1 VLATED
7 TIVAIS
13 TAAARAARAIVRLSG
28 PSAIALASRVF
39 EASDADLADLPGFRT
54 AAGLVR
60 LPDTQIQLPGRA
72 YLFRAPRSYTRED
85 VVELHVPGSPAAAT
99 ALMAALID
107 AGARQGEAGEF
118 TARAFFSGRLDLSA
132 AEAVAD
138 VIDAAGD
145 AQLRSA
151 MAAVGGRVRRLC
163 DDAAGEACELL
174 AAIEAAIDLADE
186 DVLADDPGAL
196 SRRCRRLGERLART
210 AEQAARTPDTAD
222 RPHVAIAGR
231 PNVGKSSLLNAL
243 TGTRR
248 AIVSALAGTTRDVLS
263 APMAIDGGASV
274 VVQDAA
280 GFAAAADALEA
291 ATHDAA
297 RRAVARA
304 DAVLFVIDLS
314 AADLDADVALLDEAR
329 SANPRAPLLIVGN
342 KADLVADGGADRLV
356 KLDGSADQAAIATSC
371 ATAEGV
377 DALRGA
383 VSRSLHLSA
392 ARGGEALGLHD
403 RQRRH
408 LLDAASA
415 LTSAA
420 DLLAGADDVCELA
433 AVDLRSALGELAMI
447 SGRTVPGSFHAV
459 TEDMLGRIFARFCV
473 GK

>member
-1 VLATED
+1 MLATED

-28 PSAIALASRVF
+28 PEAIALASGVF
-39 EASDADLADLPGFRT
+39 EARGADLADLPGFRT
-54 AAGLVR
+54 VAGLVR
-60 LPDTQIQLPGRA
+60 LPDARIQLPARA
-72 YLFRAPRSYTRED
+72 YLFRSPRSYTRED
-85 VVELHVPGSPAAAT
+85 VVELHIPGSPAAAT
-99 ALMAALID
+99 ALAAALIG
-107 AGARQGEAGEF
+107 AGARQGEPGEF

-163 DDAAGEACELL
+163 DDAAGEAGELL
-174 AAIEAAIDLADE
+174 AAVEAAIDLADE
-186 DVLADDPGAL
+186 DVLADDPAGL

-210 AEQAARTPDTAD
+210 AEQAGRTPDTAH

-243 TGTRR
+243 TGTDR

-263 APMAIDGGASV
+263 AAMAIDGGASV

-280 GFAAAADALEA
+280 GFAAAGDALEA

-314 AADLDADVALLDEAR
+314 AANLDDDVALLDEVR
-329 SANPRAPLLIVGN
+329 VANPRAPLLIVGN
-342 KADLVADGGADRLV
+342 KADLVAGGSTDCLV
-356 KLDGSADQAAIATSC
+356 SQYGRECQAAIATSC
-371 ATAEGV
+371 ATGEGL
-377 DALRGA
+377 DALRREL
-383 VSRSLHLSA
+383 SQSLHLSA
-392 ARGGEALGLHD
+392 SRGGEALGLHD

-408 LLDAASA
+408 LLEAASA
-415 LTSAA
+415 LTAAA

-433 AVDLRSALGELAMI
+433 AVDLRTALGELAMI
-447 SGRTVPGSFHAV
+447 GGRTVPGAFHAV